1 MSVPEAS
8 EQTSTAAPPELLE
21 ATDVAKRF
29 GGITALESV
38 SLSVGTGEAV
48 GLVGPNG
55 AGKTTL
61 FNCLLG
67 LLRPESGRIV
77 FDGRDLIG
85 LPVHR
90 RARLGIGRTFQRME
104 LFSGMTV
111 REHLL
116 VAERVRRGTG
126 RLWKDLL
133 NRGAPAA
140 EEEAEADEVLAL
152 VGLTPVADRAIESLT
167 LGHGRLVELGRALMT
182 RPRLLLLDEPSSGLD
197 QAESLALARVLD
209 TVRRERGTAVLL
221 VEHDLAMVERVVER
235 LYVLD
240 FGRVLASGGRGEVLA
255 DASVRKAYLGEG
267 VGA

>member
-1 MSVPEAS
+1 MSTNAD
-8 EQTSTAAPPELLE
+8 LLE
-21 ATDVAKRF
+21 AVEVVKRF
-29 GGITALESV
+29 GGITALDSV
-38 SLSVGTGEAV
+38 SLSVGGGEAV

-67 LLRPESGRIV
+67 LLRPDAGRIR
-77 FDGRDLIG
+77 FEGRDLIG

-90 RARLGIGRTFQRME
+90 RARLGLGRTFQRME
-104 LFSGMTV
+104 LFSEMTV

-116 VAERVRRGTG
+116 VAERARRGTG

-133 NRGAPAA
+133 NRGAPTA
-140 EEEAEADEVLAL
+140 EEEVEADAVLEL
-152 VGLTPVADRAIESLT
+152 VGLTAVADRAIESLT

-197 QAESLALARVLD
+197 QAESLALAGVLD
-209 TVRRERGTAVLL
+209 TVRHERGTAILL
-221 VEHDLAMVERVVER
+221 VEHDLAMVQRVVER

-240 FGRVLASGGRGEVLA
+240 FGRLLASGERDAVLA
-255 DASVRKAYLGEG
+255 DPAVRAAYLGEG

>member
-1 MSVPEAS
+1 MSRAE
-8 EQTSTAAPPELLE
+8 PELLE
-21 ATDVAKRF
+21 AVDISKRF
-29 GGITALESV
+29 GGITALEDV
-38 SLSVGTGEAV
+38 SLSVGAGAAV

-67 LLRPESGRIV
+67 LLRPDTGRIR
-77 FDGRDLIG
+77 FDGQALIG

-90 RARLGIGRTFQRME
+90 RARLGLGRTFQRME

-111 REHLL
+111 REHLE
-116 VAERVRRGTG
+116 VAERSRRGTG

-133 NRGAPAA
+133 NRGAPSA
-140 EEEAEADEVLAL
+140 EEEAEVDAVLDL
-152 VGLTPVADRAIESLT
+152 VGLAPVADRAIESLT

-182 RPRLLLLDEPSSGLD
+182 RPKLLLLDEPSSGPD
-197 QAESLALARVLD
+197 QAESLALAGVLD

-240 FGRVLASGGRGEVLA
+240 FGRLLASGDRDEVLA
-255 DASVRKAYLGEG
+255 DPAVRKAYLGEE
-267 VGA
+267 VAS